1 MKAVSIIATLALVE
15 YVWFSIQTGQ
25 ARDRYGV
32 KAPAVTGDPMFER
45 YYRVQQNTL
54 EQLVV
59 FLPSLYLFGFYVSST
74 LAALLG
80 VAFLGGRFLYARS
93 YVADPETRG
102 VGFGIGAVAN
112 VLLLLGS
119 LLGALFT

>member
-1 MKAVSIIATLALVE
+1 MKGVSIVASLALAE

-25 ARDRYGV
+25 ARVRYGV

-54 EQLVV
+54 EQLIV
-59 FLPSLYLFGFYVSST
+59 FLPSLYLFAFYISST
-74 LAALLG
+74 LAWLLG
-80 VAFLGGRFLYARS
+80 LLFIGGRFLYARS

-112 VLLLLGS
+112 VLLLLGG
-119 LLGALFT
+119 LLGALFG

>member
-1 MKAVSIIATLALVE
+1 MKAVSIVALLALIE
-15 YVWFSIQTGQ
+15 YLWFGIQTGQ
-25 ARDRYGV
+25 ARVRYGI

-59 FLPSLYLFGFYVSST
+59 FLPSLYLFSWYVNHT
-74 LAALLG
+74 LAVLLG
-80 VAFLGGRFLYARS
+80 LVFVAGRLVYARS

-112 VLLLLGS
+112 VLLLVGS
-119 LLGALFT
+119 LLGVLFA